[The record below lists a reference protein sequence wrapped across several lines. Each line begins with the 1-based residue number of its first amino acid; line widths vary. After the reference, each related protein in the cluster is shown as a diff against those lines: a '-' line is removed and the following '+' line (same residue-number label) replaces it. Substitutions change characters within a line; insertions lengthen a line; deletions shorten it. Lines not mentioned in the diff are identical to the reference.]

1 MNAIRKTTQINN
13 QELAEGTSISASW
26 HNDYN
31 DTAYIYIGGL
41 ESKLTEMDIAT
52 VFSQFGNPTH
62 VKLSR
67 DPKTGKSRGF
77 AWLKYEDQRSTVLAV
92 DNFNGVELLGRTVRV
107 DHTYYESRDEEG
119 DAKEVEML
127 NKARDKH
134 LKGGQPSE
142 EPRESESRRGDRS
155 RGSRS
160 SRDRSPER
168 ERRSHRSSRESRSSR
183 DRSPDDRER
192 SHRRSRRSRDDD
204 RDGERSSRRSR
215 DDEEDVEKEPNE
227 ESRRDSSCPR
237 RSRDDEGSSRR
248 SRDDDG
254 SSRRSR
260 DDDGSPRRSRDDDR
274 SSRRSRDDDR
284 SSRRSRADGSRERH
298 RKRSRRDRSRDRGS
312 EDTRDSEKP
321 REPAKPQ
328 TTANQDPDLVDPMA
342 AYFANKK

>member
-67 DPKTGKSRGF
+67 DQKTGKSRGF

-92 DNFNGVELLGRTVRV
+92 DNFNGVELLGRTMRV

-127 NKARDKH
+127 NKARNQRLGRQSGD
-134 LKGGQPSE
+134 GGGDE
-142 EPRESESRRGDRS
+142 RNDHEDRS
-155 RGSRS
+155 RDERDRRSHHS
-160 SRDRSPER
+160 SRDRSPNARDTR
-168 ERRSHRSSRESRSSR
+168 ERRSHRSSR
-183 DRSPDDRER
+183 DRSPGDRQR

-204 RDGERSSRRSR
+204 NKDGEEIERSRRSLDDMGRIGGERNRRGGDSKHDGERSSRRSR
-215 DDEEDVEKEPNE
+215 DD
-227 ESRRDSSCPR
+227 
-237 RSRDDEGSSRR
+237 GSSRR
-248 SRDDDG
+248 SR
-254 SSRRSR
+254 RSR
-260 DDDGSPRRSRDDDR
+260 G
-274 SSRRSRDDDR
+274 
-284 SSRRSRADGSRERH
+284 DGSRERS
-298 RKRSRRDRSRDRGS
+298 RKQSRRDRSTSRDRSGERESETARGS
-312 EDTRDSEKP
+312 TKLES
-321 REPAKPQ
+321 
-328 TTANQDPDLVDPMA
+328 TANQDPDLVDPMA
-342 AYFANKK
+342 AYFADKK